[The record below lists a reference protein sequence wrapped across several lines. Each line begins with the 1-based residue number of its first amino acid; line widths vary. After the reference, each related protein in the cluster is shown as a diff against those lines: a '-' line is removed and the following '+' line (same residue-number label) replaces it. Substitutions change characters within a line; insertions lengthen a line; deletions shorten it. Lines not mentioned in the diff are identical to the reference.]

1 MNEQKK
7 LVSISQDLK
16 DFIVNINWEEREFMA
31 ALSIFETLISHTV
44 LDTDSHTTFVG
55 DIANNAIKAAKVFI
69 DNYKNN
75 LNN

>member
-1 MNEQKK
+1 MNDQKK

-16 DFIVNINWEEREFMA
+16 DFLVNINWEEREFMT

-44 LDTDSHTTFVG
+44 LDNDSHIAFVG

-75 LNN
+75 LSN